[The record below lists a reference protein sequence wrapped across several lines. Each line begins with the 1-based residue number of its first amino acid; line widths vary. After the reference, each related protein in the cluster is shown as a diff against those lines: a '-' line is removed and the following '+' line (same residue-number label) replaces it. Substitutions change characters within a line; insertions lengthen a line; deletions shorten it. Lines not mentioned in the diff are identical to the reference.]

1 MRQKAYYSVNEI
13 TTDLYTTGAE
23 WMTADYEEYVGL
35 YHKYTTGEVYTQ
47 PKWNK
52 NKSVRLYTYK
62 ELSESVKTYNRVTD
76 VELQYNSF
84 ETHNVVVT
92 KKDIDAGFITRYII
106 KKNNEI
112 KFYEIDDKTFTDYGK
127 KKIDPTIYSATQLQW
142 HIVGDIEDMIQGN
155 MTIQGVRSKN
165 LQAVKNAESTMPN
178 LSMYLNNP
186 LQYYTDT
193 DFIAP
198 VDINGLDS

>member
-1 MRQKAYYSVNEI
+1 MRQKAYYSISEI
-13 TTDLYTTGAE
+13 TTDLYTTGSE
-23 WMTADYEEYVGL
+23 WMTESYEEYIGL
-35 YHKYTTGEVYTQ
+35 YHKYTTGEVYTE
-47 PKWNK
+47 PNWNK
-52 NKSVRLYTYK
+52 NKSIPLITYK
-62 ELSESVKTYNRVTD
+62 KLSESVKTYNRVS
-76 VELQYNSF
+76 VVNLQYKSF
-84 ETHNVVVT
+84 QTHNINVT

-112 KFYEIDDKTFTDYGK
+112 KFYEINKDTFSDYNK

-142 HIVGDIEDMIQGN
+142 HIVGDIEDTQKGN

-193 DFIAP
+193 DIIIP

>member
-112 KFYEIDDKTFTDYGK
+112 KFYEIDDKTFTNYSK

-165 LQAVKNAESTMPN
+165 LQAVKDAETTMPN

-193 DFIAP
+193 DVIIP

>member
-1 MRQKAYYSVNEI
+1 
-13 TTDLYTTGAE
+13 
-23 WMTADYEEYVGL
+23 MTADYEEYVGL